1 MSTPETAQMIQLV
14 SQLVDISQ
22 HYTAIQTVE
31 LVGVGF
37 ILGAILAR
45 GLSWWKW

>member
-1 MSTPETAQMIQLV
+1 MATAETAQMIELV

-22 HYTAIQTVE
+22 HYTAVQTVQ
-31 LVGVGF
+31 LVAVGF